1 MAPKTAAPKSG
12 AFERVRMEPLPE
24 HLYEEITAEQL
35 VIDIAA
41 LTDLTED
48 EVRQTGVQN
57 NLVALHLAG
66 NVPEHRQDL
75 QRLAQG
81 ETMIRPSGPPVENAT
96 GPAAIDAALGINVST
111 GNVDLQMQKQEC
123 LHRQMQEWSL
133 EPMGHLPLH
142 QHWECCLG
150 LSHRLLR
157 MQLRRMNRYLPL
169 PHRVGRMRL

>member
-12 AFERVRMEPLPE
+12 VFERVRMEPLPE

-66 NVPEHRQDL
+66 NVLDL

-81 ETMIRPSGPPVENAT
+81 VGPSSG
-96 GPAAIDAALGINVST
+96 
-111 GNVDLQMQKQEC
+111 EC
-123 LHRQMQEWSL
+123 YWAC
-133 EPMGHLPLH
+133 GD
-142 QHWECCLG
+142 
-150 LSHRLLR
+150 
-157 MQLRRMNRYLPL
+157 
-169 PHRVGRMRL
+169 

>member
-1 MAPKTAAPKSG
+1 
-12 AFERVRMEPLPE
+12 MEPLPE

-81 ETMIRPSGPPVENAT
+81 ETILQWRMLLGLLRLMLLLASMSQM
-96 GPAAIDAALGINVST
+96 AL
-111 GNVDLQMQKQEC
+111 
-123 LHRQMQEWSL
+123 RSL
-133 EPMGHLPLH
+133 HLPLH

-157 MQLRRMNRYLPL
+157 VQLCRMNRYLLL
-169 PHRVGRMRL
+169 PHRVGRMRF